1 MTTTVSG
8 VVLATG
14 VVAIGVTGATGTT
27 GSTGSTGATGGTGST
42 GATGTQG
49 NTGNTGSTG
58 ATGAAGATGATGGTG
73 ATGATGTT
81 LQLTRSPSNQTYTG
95 IWVVDTFGVPVTL
108 GQALYFNSNGDWRPA
123 NATTNATVPC
133 LGLAMSAGSTGQTGN
148 ILLNGI
154 YRDDS
159 NLSFGATGGVVYVAT
174 SAGSLTQ
181 TQPSATDQVI
191 QAVGTALAAHI
202 IYFNP
207 GNDYLT
213 HT

>member
-27 GSTGSTGATGGTGST
+27 GSTG
-42 GATGTQG
+42 
-49 NTGNTGSTG
+49 
-58 ATGAAGATGATGGTG
+58 ATGAAGATGSTGPTGAQGNTGNTGGAGATGATGATGGTGGTG

-95 IWVVDTFGVPVTL
+95 IWIVDTFGVPVTL
-108 GQALYFNSNGDWRPA
+108 GQGLYFNSNGDWRPS
-123 NATTNATVPC
+123 NATTTATVPC

-159 NLSFGATGGVVYVAT
+159 NLSFGATGGIVYVAT

-191 QAVGTALAAHI
+191 QAVGIALAAHI

-207 GNDYLT
+207 GDDYLT